1 MRPASLC
8 GASAVKVS
16 APENRQS
23 EDLAQDAAETPITIR
38 IRLCNVFG
46 MNLCSHYRCYVDK

>member
-16 APENRQS
+16 GAGKPGESEN
-23 EDLAQDAAETPITIR
+23 LAQDAAEH
-38 IRLCNVFG
+38 FDHHG
-46 MNLCSHYRCYVDK
+46 A